1 MIDFLLKEMTDE
13 NLTVLFNGDLD
24 IDSTEI
30 VEEELLP
37 AMENYKVVNISFE
50 NVPFVD
56 SSGMGLLLNIVQSLK
71 AKGIKVTISQ
81 VSEDVQF
88 VFELLQIPE
97 ILGKDTFI

>member
-1 MIDFLLKEMTDE
+1 MIDYLMKETEDGKIVVR
-13 NLTVLFNGDLD
+13 LNGDLD

-37 AMENYKVVNISFE
+37 AMEKYKKANIDFE

-71 AKGIKVTISQ
+71 EKGINVTISN
-81 VSEDVQF
+81 VREDVQV
-88 VFELLQIPE
+88 VFDLLQIPE
-97 ILGKDTFI
+97 ILGDETFI